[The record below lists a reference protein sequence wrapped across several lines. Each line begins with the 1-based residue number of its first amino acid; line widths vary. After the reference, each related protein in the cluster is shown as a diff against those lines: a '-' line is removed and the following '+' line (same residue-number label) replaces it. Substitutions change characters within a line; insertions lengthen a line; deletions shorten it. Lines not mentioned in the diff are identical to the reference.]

1 MALVLPTFPGAGGST
16 PAPAPAVETVME
28 LDFTSTDIT
37 NVDISAIDSFASG
50 GEAHTI
56 YRADGTTVMTTLIH
70 MHTTGTPPEVTA
82 NVVNGTGIVV
92 SEFTLGGATDNQC
105 LSFPVTGSVSPDEDM
120 VMVEF
125 IIADV
130 TFGKNL
136 DTLFVAVADS
146 ASFVSDPSY
155 GLDIQRINA
164 TTTEI
169 KAARRRS
176 SGSAIKSAFKSEGI
190 NSDYYFQIIFNEL
203 GAIVYEDNS
212 IAYQD
217 PRAPTNFVAQP
228 GTYTNAANY
237 PYAPVWTNPHIL
249 VFSLLDGAAHQVCT
263 YTIKKLRVSK
273 WTPAA

>member
-105 LSFPVTGSVSPDEDM
+105 FSFPLSGTFDFDKDM

-125 IIADV
+125 ILADV
-130 TFGKNL
+130 TLGKNY
-136 DTLFVAVADS
+136 DSVFVAIADS
-146 ASFVSDPSY
+146 ATFESDPSY
-155 GLDIQRINA
+155 GFDIKRINA
-164 TTTEI
+164 TTTELTTV
-169 KAARRRS
+169 RRRS
-176 SGSAIKSAFKSEGI
+176 SGSAIRSAFKSEGT
-190 NSDYYFQIIFNEL
+190 NSDYYVQINFNEL

-217 PRAPTNFVAQP
+217 PRAPTNFVGQP

-249 VFSLLDGAAHQVCT
+249 VFSMLDGTVAQPCT
-263 YTIKKLRVSK
+263 YTIKKLKVSK